1 MNRRSLIR
9 KLIYAALIV
18 ALLFPLS
25 YFSLPATA
33 PAANQPGSPGGKL
46 ARMRD
51 EFNISPANLG
61 EIDPTGETVKLA
73 TLGLRNV
80 AVLLLWNQANTAF
93 RKENWEGMQTALDQL
108 ANLEPHFIR
117 AWRHQGWNVSFNI
130 AVEFDDYHDRYFWVK
145 EGIKYLLRG
154 YRYNELEPLLLND
167 VSRYSGLK
175 IGVADEKTQY
185 RLLFRKDDDPEF
197 PAHGPKLRAENR
209 RDNWLVGQ
217 EYALQAID
225 LVDNRGAS
233 IHQWNPFIFHGGP
246 AMCQIDYAIALE
258 GDGVFEEK
266 AREAWEDADRLWR
279 SFASR
284 QIPTTV
290 SEPVRLNEREAIEEN
305 MMKVARQLDA
315 ISPGLRE
322 KLAAEK
328 RAKLAPIDQQ
338 LLDTPV
344 ESLTADEMPRV
355 RELQAKV
362 FVGNPEFV
370 DNIEDSRREEARK
383 LAQEVARLQQTVFV
397 LDNER
402 STVNYH
408 YWSMR
413 CQVEKTDAALEA
425 RRLLYHAKQE
435 FEETRLIE
443 ALEAYESGFSQW
455 RHVLDEFP
463 EMVQD
468 NISGETI
475 QEAIRGYVD
484 VLKQLDEPF
493 PDDFV
498 LRDVLFWVI
507 RNNPSFLPF
516 EYIKN
521 AMLKA
526 GDEFQARFAK
536 QNASSDDGETK
547 EKSEPGDGGTDD
559 GGTDG
564 GTEE

>member
-80 AVLLLWNQANTAF
+80 AVLLLWQQANTAF

-117 AWRHQGWNVSFNI
+117 AWRYQGWNVSFNI
-130 AVEFDDYHDRYFWVK
+130 SVEFDDYHDRYFWLK

-175 IGVADEKTQY
+175 IGVADEKVQY
-185 RLLFRKDDDPEF
+185 RQLFRKDDDPEF
-197 PAHGPKLRAENR
+197 PAHGPSLRPENR

-217 EYALQAID
+217 EYALKAID
-225 LVDNRGAS
+225 LVDNREAS
-233 IHQWNPFIFHGGP
+233 IHQYNPFVFHGGP

-266 AREAWEDADRLWR
+266 AREAWDEADRLWR
-279 SFASR
+279 RFSSR
-284 QIPTTV
+284 RIPTSV
-290 SEPVRLNEREAIEEN
+290 SEPVRLNEREALEES
-305 MMKVARQLDA
+305 MMTVAHQLDA

-322 KLAAEK
+322 KLAAAK

-338 LLDTPV
+338 LLDTPL
-344 ESLTADEMPRV
+344 ESLSADELPRL
-355 RELQAKV
+355 RELLDKV
-362 FVGNPEFV
+362 FVGNPELV
-370 DNIEDSRREEARK
+370 DNIEESRRDEARE
-383 LAQEVARLQQTVFV
+383 LAQEVARLQHAVFV

-402 STVNYH
+402 STVNYT

-413 CQVEKTDAALEA
+413 CQVERTDAALEA

-435 FEETRLIE
+435 FDETRLIE
-443 ALEAYESGFSQW
+443 AQQAYEDGFAQW
-455 RHVLDEFP
+455 RKVLDEFP
-463 EMVQD
+463 PMVQD
-468 NISGETI
+468 NISGEVI
-475 QEAIRGYVD
+475 QEAIRGYVE
-484 VLKQLDEPF
+484 VLKQLDERF

-498 LRDVLFWVI
+498 LRDVLFWVM

-516 EYIKN
+516 EYIKD
-521 AMLKA
+521 AMMKA
-526 GDEFQARFAK
+526 QDEFEAQFANK
-536 QNASSDDGETK
+536 RASTATDEQEQKSQPDDE
-547 EKSEPGDGGTDD
+547 
-559 GGTDG
+559 
-564 GTEE
+564 

>member
-9 KLIYAALIV
+9 KLIYAALIL

-51 EFNISPANLG
+51 EYSISPANLG

-80 AVLLLWNQANTAF
+80 AVLLLWEQANTAF

-117 AWRHQGWNVSFNI
+117 AWRHQGWNVTFNI
-130 AVEFDDYHDRYFWVK
+130 SVEFDDYHDRYFWLK

-185 RLLFRKDDDPEF
+185 RQLFRTDDDPDF
-197 PAHGPKLRAENR
+197 PAHGPSLRPENR

-217 EYALQAID
+217 EYALKAIE

-233 IHQWNPFIFHGGP
+233 IHQYNPFVFHGGP
-246 AMCQIDYAIALE
+246 AMCQIDYSIALE

-266 AREAWEDADRLWR
+266 AREAWEEADRLWR
-279 SFASR
+279 GFASR
-284 QIPTTV
+284 QIPTSV
-290 SEPVRLNEREAIEEN
+290 SEPVRLNEREALEES
-305 MMKVARQLDA
+305 MMVVARQLDA
-315 ISPGLRE
+315 IAPGLRE
-322 KLAAEK
+322 KLAAAK
-328 RAKLAPIDQQ
+328 RAKLAPIDHQ
-338 LLDTPV
+338 LLDAPT
-344 ESLTADEMPRV
+344 ESLSPDEMPRL

-362 FVGNPEFV
+362 FVGNPELV
-370 DNIEDSRREEARK
+370 ENIDEARRDEATK
-383 LAQEVARLQQTVFV
+383 LAQEVARLQHTVFV

-402 STVNYH
+402 STVNYD
-408 YWSMR
+408 YWTMR
-413 CQVEKTDAALEA
+413 CQVETTDAALEA
-425 RRLLYHAKQE
+425 RRLLFKAKQE
-435 FEETRLIE
+435 FDETRLIE
-443 ALEAYESGFSQW
+443 ALQAYEEGFGQW
-455 RHVLDEFP
+455 RRVLDEFP
-463 EMVQD
+463 PMVRD

-475 QEAIRGYVD
+475 QEAIRGYVE

-498 LRDVLFWVI
+498 LRDSLFWVI

-516 EYIKN
+516 EYIKD

-526 GDEFQARFAK
+526 GEEFEA
-536 QNASSDDGETK
+536 
-547 EKSEPGDGGTDD
+547 
-559 GGTDG
+559 
-564 GTEE
+564 

>member
-51 EFNISPANLG
+51 EYNISPANLG

-80 AVLLLWNQANTAF
+80 AVLLLWQQANTAF

-117 AWRHQGWNVSFNI
+117 AWRYQGWNVSFNI
-130 AVEFDDYHDRYFWVK
+130 SVEFDDYHDRYFWLK

-175 IGVADEKTQY
+175 IGVADEKVQY
-185 RLLFRKDDDPEF
+185 RQLFRKDDDPEF
-197 PAHGPKLRAENR
+197 PAHGPSLRPENR

-217 EYALQAID
+217 EYALKAID
-225 LVDNRGAS
+225 LVDNREAS
-233 IHQWNPFIFHGGP
+233 IHQYNPFVFHGGP

-266 AREAWEDADRLWR
+266 AREAWDEADRLWR
-279 SFASR
+279 RFSSR
-284 QIPTTV
+284 RIPTSV
-290 SEPVRLNEREAIEEN
+290 SEPVRLNEREALEES
-305 MMKVARQLDA
+305 MMAAVHQLDA
-315 ISPGLRE
+315 VAPGLRE
-322 KLAAEK
+322 ELAAAK

-338 LLDTPV
+338 LLDTPL
-344 ESLTADEMPRV
+344 ESLSADELPRL
-355 RELQAKV
+355 RELLDKV
-362 FVGNPEFV
+362 TVGNPELV
-370 DNIEDSRREEARK
+370 DNIEESRRDEARE
-383 LAQEVARLQQTVFV
+383 LAQEVARLMHAVFV

-402 STVNYH
+402 STVNYT

-413 CQVEKTDAALEA
+413 CQVERTDAALEA

-435 FEETRLIE
+435 FDETRLIE
-443 ALEAYESGFSQW
+443 AQQAYEEGFAQW
-455 RHVLDEFP
+455 RQVLDEFP
-463 EMVQD
+463 PMVQD
-468 NISGETI
+468 NISGEVI
-475 QEAIRGYVD
+475 QEAIRGYIE
-484 VLKQLDEPF
+484 VLKQLDERF

-498 LRDVLFWVI
+498 LRDVLFWVM

-516 EYIKN
+516 EYIKD
-521 AMLKA
+521 AMMKA
-526 GDEFQARFAK
+526 QDEFEAQFANK
-536 QNASSDDGETK
+536 RASAATGEQEQKSQPDDEQSDE
-547 EKSEPGDGGTDD
+547 
-559 GGTDG
+559 
-564 GTEE
+564 

>member
-9 KLIYAALIV
+9 KLIYAALIL

-33 PAANQPGSPGGKL
+33 PTANQPGSPGGKL

-51 EFNISPANLG
+51 EYHISPANLG
-61 EIDPTGETVKLA
+61 EINPTGETVKLA

-80 AVLLLWNQANTAF
+80 AVLLLWEQANTAF

-130 AVEFDDYHDRYFWVK
+130 SVEFDDYHDRYFWLK

-185 RLLFRKDDDPEF
+185 RQLFRKDDDPEF
-197 PAHGPKLRAENR
+197 PAHGPSLRPENR

-217 EYALQAID
+217 EYALKAID

-233 IHQWNPFIFHGGP
+233 IHQWNPFVFHGGP

-266 AREAWEDADRLWR
+266 AREAWEEADHLWR
-279 SFASR
+279 NFASR
-284 QIPTTV
+284 QIPT
-290 SEPVRLNEREAIEEN
+290 SIGEPVRLNEREALEEN
-305 MMKVARQLDA
+305 MMAVAHQLDA

-322 KLAAEK
+322 KMAAAK
-328 RAKLAPIDQQ
+328 RAKLAPVDQQ
-338 LLDTPV
+338 LLDTPP
-344 ESLTADEMPRV
+344 ESLSPDELPRL
-355 RELQAKV
+355 RELQVKV
-362 FVGNPEFV
+362 FVGNPELV
-370 DNIEDSRREEARK
+370 DNVEEARRDEARQ

-402 STVNYH
+402 STVNYD

-425 RRLLYHAKQE
+425 RRLLYLAKQE
-435 FEETRLIE
+435 FDETRLIE
-443 ALEAYESGFSQW
+443 ALEAYQGGFAQW
-455 RHVLDEFP
+455 RLVLDEFP
-463 EMVQD
+463 PMVRD

-475 QEAIRGYVD
+475 QEAIHGYVE
-484 VLKQLDEPF
+484 VLNKLDEPF

-516 EYIKN
+516 EYIKD
-521 AMLKA
+521 AMMKA
-526 GDEFQARFAK
+526 RKEFEAQFAK
-536 QNASSDDGETK
+536 PDASAGSEQ
-547 EKSEPGDGGTDD
+547 EKSAGGEQEKKSQAND
-559 GGTDG
+559 
-564 GTEE
+564 E

>member
-80 AVLLLWNQANTAF
+80 AVLLLWQQANTAF

-117 AWRHQGWNVSFNI
+117 AWRYQGWNVSFNI
-130 AVEFDDYHDRYFWVK
+130 SVEFDDYHDRYFWLK

-175 IGVADEKTQY
+175 IGVADEKVQY
-185 RLLFRKDDDPEF
+185 RQLFRKDDDPEF
-197 PAHGPKLRAENR
+197 PAHGPSLRPENR

-217 EYALQAID
+217 EYALKAID
-225 LVDNRGAS
+225 LVDNREAS
-233 IHQWNPFIFHGGP
+233 IHQYNPFVFHGGP

-266 AREAWEDADRLWR
+266 AREAWDEADRLWR
-279 SFASR
+279 RFSSR
-284 QIPTTV
+284 RIPTSV
-290 SEPVRLNEREAIEEN
+290 SEPVRLNEREALEES
-305 MMKVARQLDA
+305 MMAAVHQLDA

-322 KLAAEK
+322 KLAAAK

-338 LLDTPV
+338 LLDTPL
-344 ESLTADEMPRV
+344 ESLSADELPRL
-355 RELQAKV
+355 RELLDKV
-362 FVGNPEFV
+362 TVGNPELV
-370 DNIEDSRREEARK
+370 DNIEESRRDEARE
-383 LAQEVARLQQTVFV
+383 LAQEVARLQHAVFV

-402 STVNYH
+402 STVNYT

-413 CQVEKTDAALEA
+413 CQVERTDAALEA

-435 FEETRLIE
+435 FDETRLIE
-443 ALEAYESGFSQW
+443 AQQAYEDGFAQW
-455 RHVLDEFP
+455 RKVLDEFP
-463 EMVQD
+463 PMVQD
-468 NISGETI
+468 NISGEVI
-475 QEAIRGYVD
+475 QEAIRGYVE
-484 VLKQLDEPF
+484 VLKQLDERF

-498 LRDVLFWVI
+498 LRDVLFWVM

-516 EYIKN
+516 EYIKD
-521 AMLKA
+521 AMMKA
-526 GDEFQARFAK
+526 QDEFEAQFANK
-536 QNASSDDGETK
+536 RASTATGEQEQKSQPDDE
-547 EKSEPGDGGTDD
+547 
-559 GGTDG
+559 
-564 GTEE
+564 

>member
-80 AVLLLWNQANTAF
+80 AVLLLWQQANTAF

-117 AWRHQGWNVSFNI
+117 AWRYQGWNVSFNI
-130 AVEFDDYHDRYFWVK
+130 SVEFDDYHDRYFWLK

-175 IGVADEKTQY
+175 IGVADEKVQY
-185 RLLFRKDDDPEF
+185 RQLFRKDDDPEF
-197 PAHGPKLRAENR
+197 PAHGPSLRPENR

-217 EYALQAID
+217 EYALKAID
-225 LVDNRGAS
+225 LVDNREAS
-233 IHQWNPFIFHGGP
+233 IHQYNPFVFHGGP

-266 AREAWEDADRLWR
+266 AREAWDEADRLWR
-279 SFASR
+279 RFSSR
-284 QIPTTV
+284 RIPTSV
-290 SEPVRLNEREAIEEN
+290 SEPVRLNEREALEES
-305 MMKVARQLDA
+305 MMAAVHQLDA

-322 KLAAEK
+322 KLAAAK

-344 ESLTADEMPRV
+344 ESLSADELPRL
-355 RELQAKV
+355 RELLDKV
-362 FVGNPEFV
+362 TVGNPELV
-370 DNIEDSRREEARK
+370 DNIEESRRDEARE
-383 LAQEVARLQQTVFV
+383 LAQEVARLQHAVFV

-402 STVNYH
+402 STVNYT

-413 CQVEKTDAALEA
+413 CQVERTDAALEA

-435 FEETRLIE
+435 FDETRLIE
-443 ALEAYESGFSQW
+443 AQQAYEDGFAQW
-455 RHVLDEFP
+455 RKVLDEFP
-463 EMVQD
+463 PMVQD
-468 NISGETI
+468 NISGEVI
-475 QEAIRGYVD
+475 QEAIRGYVE
-484 VLKQLDEPF
+484 VLKQLDERF

-498 LRDVLFWVI
+498 LRDVLFWVM

-516 EYIKN
+516 EYIKD
-521 AMLKA
+521 AMMKA
-526 GDEFQARFAK
+526 QDEFEAQFANK
-536 QNASSDDGETK
+536 RASTATDEQEQKSQPDDE
-547 EKSEPGDGGTDD
+547 
-559 GGTDG
+559 
-564 GTEE
+564 